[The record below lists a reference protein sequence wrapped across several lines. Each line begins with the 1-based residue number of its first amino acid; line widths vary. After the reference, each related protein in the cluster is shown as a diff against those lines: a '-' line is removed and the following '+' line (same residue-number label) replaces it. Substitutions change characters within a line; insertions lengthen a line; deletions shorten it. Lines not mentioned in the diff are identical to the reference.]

1 MTSPKVIGAAILV
14 FLVAAALWYQATSA
28 QSEGF
33 SNPPTPPVAGRPY
46 GAVGELADDNARVP
60 ADLNKAPVINPI
72 PNNTIPTTE
81 QRPTAVPGA
90 PNAPRE
96 ALATRKDL
104 LELDNKI
111 TAWLAAANQLET
123 AHPGSLTPEQR
134 QRRVMLQARLG
145 DIRNQLGTS
154 LITDT
159 YKTVANEILTVR
171 RENTGW
177 GRALPSLEAVHSFG
191 KHAASQDAFLT
202 PDQFREFTGLFHAIL
217 NDYQGHTQ
225 PNPLER
231 VRLQQLQVIAQD
243 LKREPAPPIRVATAR
258 LFLEQAQKPDQPLPT
273 LFATVPGFQSPE
285 VTATATH
292 ATRPD
297 DIIRQ
302 LQDMQW
308 RLTVTYDPAGQAL
321 KRSVATMLQR
331 IQAEGMRMPPTEME
345 AARTAVAGLQSRV
358 DAYDPADL
366 VTRATTLC
374 AQASEAFGPT
384 DARALGCPIAPIK
397 TQLEGENTLN
407 LVCERIRTSV
417 PSVDPRQ
424 FNCPTH
430 HK

>member
-1 MTSPKVIGAAILV
+1 MTSPKVIGAAILL
-14 FLVAAALWYQATSA
+14 FLVAAALWYQSA
-28 QSEGF
+28 NVEGF
-33 SNPPTPPVAGRPY
+33 SNPPIPPVAGRPY
-46 GAVGELADDNARVP
+46 GAVGELADDNTRVP

-72 PNNTIPTTE
+72 PNNTIPATE
-81 QRPTAVPGA
+81 QRPTAIPGA

-191 KHAASQDAFLT
+191 KHAANQDAFLT

-243 LKREPAPPIRVATAR
+243 LRRETPPPIRVATAR
-258 LFLEQAQKPDQPLPT
+258 LFLEQAQRPDQPLPT
-273 LFATVPGFQSPE
+273 LFAVVPGFHGPE
-285 VTATATH
+285 VAATTH

-297 DIIRQ
+297 DIVRQ

-308 RLTVTYDPAGQAL
+308 RLTVVYDPAGQSL

-331 IQAEGMRMPPTEME
+331 LQVEGLTMPPAEME
-345 AARTAVAGLQSRV
+345 AARSAVARLQSRIE
-358 DAYDPADL
+358 AYDPADM

-374 AQASEAFGPT
+374 SQAQEAFGPA
-384 DARALGCPIAPIK
+384 DARALGCPIAPIT
-397 TQLEGENTLN
+397 TQSEGETALN
-407 LVCERIRTSV
+407 LVCDRIRTSV

-430 HK
+430 RV

>member
-1 MTSPKVIGAAILV
+1 MTSPKVIGAAILLFV
-14 FLVAAALWYQATSA
+14 VAAALWYQAGIA
-28 QSEGF
+28 EGF

-46 GAVGELADDNARVP
+46 GAIGELADDNTRVP
-60 ADLNKAPVINPI
+60 ADLNKALVINPI
-72 PNNTIPTTE
+72 PNNTVHTTE
-81 QRPTAVPGA
+81 QRPTAIPGA

-104 LELDNKI
+104 MELDNKI
-111 TAWLAAANQLET
+111 STWLAAANQLET
-123 AHPGSLTPEQR
+123 SHPGSLTPEQR

-154 LITDT
+154 VITDT

-191 KHAASQDAFLT
+191 KHSANQDAFLT
-202 PDQFREFTGLFHAIL
+202 SEQFREFMGLFHAIL

-231 VRLQQLQVIAQD
+231 VRLQQLQIIAQD
-243 LKREPAPPIRVATAR
+243 LRHDHGTPPIRVATAR
-258 LFLEQAQKPDQPLPT
+258 LFLEQAQRPDQPLPT
-273 LFATVPGFQSPE
+273 LFAVVPGFHGSA
-285 VTATATH
+285 ATAH

-308 RLTVTYDPAGQAL
+308 RLTVVYDPAGQAL

-331 IQAEGMRMPPTEME
+331 IQMEGLSMPPAEME
-345 AARTAVAGLQSRV
+345 AARSAVAGLQSHM

-366 VTRATTLC
+366 MGRAKTLC
-374 AQASEAFGPT
+374 SQAQEAFGPA
-384 DARALGCPIAPIK
+384 DARALGCPIAPIT
-397 TQLEGENTLN
+397 TQSEAESTLN
-407 LVCERIRTSV
+407 LVCDRIRTSV
-417 PSVDPRQ
+417 PTVDPRQ

-430 HK
+430 RV